1 MSKRSCKAAALI
13 GVGLTFFVFTAA
25 AGFAADANRQ
35 DGWQPGSAY
44 NKMYDASELD
54 AFKAT
59 VVKVTEVVPMPGM
72 SAGVAIIVKEAPEE
86 EPIEVHVCPTWYMD
100 KGGVG
105 LKRGDRV
112 KIRGVWAEI
121 DGKDVFLASKIKKG
135 DYFVLKVRLTKDG
148 KPFWSMSQEEL
159 EQETA
164 SVGSQ

>member
-1 MSKRSCKAAALI
+1 MSMRSCKAAALI
-13 GVGLTFFVFTAA
+13 GVGLTFFIF
-25 AGFAADANRQ
+25 GAADLAADSSRQ

-54 AFKAT
+54 AFRAT

-72 SAGVAIIVKEAPEE
+72 SKGVAMIVKEAPDE
-86 EPIEVHVCPTWYMD
+86 EPIEVHVCPTWFMD

-121 DGKDVFLASKIKKG
+121 DGKDVFMASKIKKG

-148 KPFWSMSQEEL
+148 KPFWTMSQEEL
-159 EQETA
+159 ERERA